1 MVNCVAHLLVFASIR
16 VVDRLFYSS
25 SVKSFLFDQLLIYE
39 HALELHLESGELW
52 LDLLNVALQ
61 KL

>member
-25 SVKSFLFDQLLIYE
+25 SVKSFLFDQLLI